1 MKFRIAA
8 ALAVLFA
15 GVGLVAAQG
24 PPPPML
30 GSAVPPPGAAGNL
43 PAAPA
48 LPPEA
53 FYDNTGGTL
62 LYTGADYLLWKI
74 RGFNLPST
82 VSAVPVGL
90 IAVDVSDLFTADPAV
105 PGVPGQLVTG
115 FVPISINSQG
125 QFGSSGSS
133 DPGLMN
139 GARITIGAWTDP
151 THAFGIEG
159 SGFILER
166 GIDNQVVTTAN
177 QSNQFILNT
186 GFQRTVF
193 LVQPPAAPSPLRTFG
208 VFVNRETAGSIGLTT
223 STSLYGG
230 EVNLRGVGLKIGN
243 VDIGTLAGVRYLH
256 LKDEL
261 SAFNSVRFFQPAGL
275 PPTQADAT
283 ASLSR
288 DLTFT
293 TVDRVRIWN
302 NFVGPQV
309 GFDVDAKFGAFF
321 INARLKGAV
330 GPVFQLGRVSSS
342 TSVVNN
348 DVGRP
353 SPAALASAG
362 GLLSGPGDAGEHT
375 RTRYGFVPE
384 VNLKVGYQVLNG
396 MRIYAGYDGIYMG
409 HVARA
414 GLSTTT
420 NSLTTTVT
428 SPGGTNTAGAS
439 QPAFRL
445 ADHDAWAQGLSMG
458 FELLF

>member
-1 MKFRIAA
+1 MKFRFAA

-15 GVGLVAAQG
+15 GVGLAAAQG

-30 GSAVPPPGAAGNL
+30 GSAVPPPGAAGCL
-43 PAAPA
+43 PAAPT

-53 FYDNTGGTL
+53 FYDNTGGNL
-62 LYTGADYLLWKI
+62 VYTGADYLLWKV
-74 RGFNLPST
+74 RGFKLPST
-82 VSAVPVGL
+82 VTAVPVGL

-105 PGVPGQLVTG
+105 PGVPGQQVTG

-125 QFGSSGSS
+125 QFSQVSS
-133 DPGLMN
+133 DPGFMN
-139 GARITIGAWTDP
+139 GARITLGTWTDP
-151 THAFGIEG
+151 THAFGIEA
-159 SGFILER
+159 SAIILER

-186 GFQRTVF
+186 GLQRTVF
-193 LVQPPAAPSPLRTFG
+193 LVQPPAEPTVLRTFG

-223 STSLYGG
+223 ATSLYGG
-230 EVNLRGVGLKIGN
+230 EVNLRGVGMKIGN
-243 VDIGTLAGVRYLH
+243 FDFGTLAGVRYVMF
-256 LKDEL
+256 KDEV
-261 SAFNSVRFFQPAGL
+261 SAFNNVRFFQPAGI

-309 GFDVDAKFGAFF
+309 GFDMDAKFASFF

-330 GPVFQLGRVSSS
+330 GPVFQTGKVSSS
-342 TSVVNN
+342 TTVVNN

-353 SPAALASAG
+353 SPAGLASAG
-362 GLLSGPGDAGEHT
+362 GLLSGPGDAGEHN

-396 MRIYAGYDGIYMG
+396 LRIYAGYDGIYLG
-409 HVARA
+409 HMARA
-414 GLSTTT
+414 GVSTTT

-428 SPGGTNTAGAS
+428 TPGGTNMSGAS

-445 ADHDAWAQGLSMG
+445 AEQDAWVQGLSMG